1 LHIHRNCND
10 DNWNYFQHSAVRDR
24 CSNKSRFQCKYLIGL
39 KVIQDSISLIFLN
52 SNFEIYRINT
62 SDHPDLESYRSNF
75 RNPVL
80 SASRMRDNVE
90 RWLIHESLPF
100 DQVKNE
106 ENTFQI
112 LVKHAGKYGIP
123 ADIFEPK
130 AQLGIL
136 VIGAKI
142 DMKNN
147 QIIRYRGFNDEEKN
161 KFANKVSDFCNS
173 IEAISKIIT
182 EDGKQKVAVYVVLD
196 DKENINQ
203 QVMFDAIDSV
213 SEKHEKTSRFLLKT
227 F

>member
-1 LHIHRNCND
+1 
-10 DNWNYFQHSAVRDR
+10 
-24 CSNKSRFQCKYLIGL
+24 
-39 KVIQDSISLIFLN
+39 
-52 SNFEIYRINT
+52 
-62 SDHPDLESYRSNF
+62 
-75 RNPVL
+75 
-80 SASRMRDNVE
+80 MRDNVE
-90 RWLIHESLPF
+90 RWLIHESLSF
-100 DQVKNE
+100 NSVKNE
-106 ENTFQI
+106 ENSFQI
-112 LVKHAGKYGIP
+112 LVKHAGQYGIP
-123 ADIFEPK
+123 VDIFEPK

-142 DMKNN
+142 EMKNN

-161 KFANKVSDFCNS
+161 KFGNKISDFCNS
-173 IEAISKIIT
+173 IEAISKIII

>member
-1 LHIHRNCND
+1 
-10 DNWNYFQHSAVRDR
+10 
-24 CSNKSRFQCKYLIGL
+24 
-39 KVIQDSISLIFLN
+39 
-52 SNFEIYRINT
+52 
-62 SDHPDLESYRSNF
+62 
-75 RNPVL
+75 
-80 SASRMRDNVE
+80 MRDNVE
-90 RWLIHESLPF
+90 RWLIHESLSF
-100 DQVKNE
+100 NSVKNE
-106 ENTFQI
+106 ENSFQI
-112 LVKHAGKYGIP
+112 LVKHAGQYGIP
-123 ADIFEPK
+123 VDIFEPK

-142 DMKNN
+142 EMKNN

-161 KFANKVSDFCNS
+161 KFGNKISDFCNS

-203 QVMFDAIDSV
+203 QIMFDAIDSV